1 MKPSLPIAVRWVV
14 RLVVPARSRD
24 QVLSDL
30 EDDYARVH
38 ARRRPF
44 AARWWLFR
52 ETTSVMASYSAAP
65 FERAGEAWPAWSR
78 DVRLVIRAFRRGGAL
93 TAAGAA
99 AMLAVGLLAVLVTAG
114 LSQTLLFRQVSASY
128 GDRLRRVGTVDRDG
142 RTSLSLSFVEVQIIR
157 EYLGVA
163 ATVSTVNMQ
172 PVVIRAGETS
182 VQTMVEVVDGS
193 YFTVIGAAA
202 TLGRALLEIDDRP
215 EAPPVVV
222 VGERFWRDHL
232 AGSPAVLGQPVH
244 LNGRPYVIVGVARAL
259 GSSSFMG
266 GSVDAW
272 VPVAHADP
280 VLNRGWRSDLGNRWF
295 TAFALATGT
304 SAEVEGRLDAAAQA
318 LARMHPDRW
327 RDRRLRTSEATVM
340 TGSQRASAMMVVGVL
355 AGLSVLILV
364 AAASNVGGVLLARA
378 AASRR
383 QVAIHFSLGSGRA
396 AIVRRY
402 LIEGVAIGLASG
414 CLALGLYM
422 GARQRLAEIALL
434 PTLALRLEL
443 PLEAGLVVA
452 VIAVAVMSGMAI
464 AAGPAI
470 WATRVDLAAG
480 LGDEGS
486 GATGGRRVTWT
497 RRLLVS
503 AQICVS
509 VALVVGAALFTQSLD
524 AMLRVDVGFTR
535 DRLVAMDFDLEPSS
549 VPPAELPGLARE
561 ALARAESTPGV
572 VAAAL
577 SNRAPIDQS
586 TPGIEVRAT
595 SDAVPVGDVTSY
607 LVTPRYFETIG
618 MPLVAGRP
626 FTPAEADDE
635 ADVVIVNETL
645 AARLWP
651 AGDALDRP
659 LYLTNERNMVRV
671 VAVARDS
678 KYRSISE
685 PRRPHVYRPT
695 PAGLGLTLL
704 ARSTADPRETLRLLQ
719 RTLDGVGPGVVGF
732 FPRTLDDHIAID
744 VLPVRAAAAAS
755 SVLGALALL
764 LSAVGLYGLVS
775 WFVELRRREI
785 GIRMAL
791 GANAGAVRAL
801 VVRQT
806 LSTAWPGAAAG
817 IVLAA
822 CFAFFARALLFGV
835 GAFDPLAFL
844 AGMGSLG
851 VVTTLAAYLPAR
863 RATRVD
869 PIVALKN
876 RA

>member
-1 MKPSLPIAVRWVV
+1 
-14 RLVVPARSRD
+14 
-24 QVLSDL
+24 
-30 EDDYARVH
+30 
-38 ARRRPF
+38 
-44 AARWWLFR
+44 
-52 ETTSVMASYSAAP
+52 MAT
-65 FERAGEAWPAWSR
+65 
-78 DVRLVIRAFRRGGAL
+78 DCGG
-93 TAAGAA
+93 
-99 AMLAVGLLAVLVTAG
+99 
-114 LSQTLLFRQVSASY
+114 S
-128 GDRLRRVGTVDRDG
+128 
-142 RTSLSLSFVEVQIIR
+142 
-157 EYLGVA
+157 
-163 ATVSTVNMQ
+163 
-172 PVVIRAGETS
+172 
-182 VQTMVEVVDGS
+182 
-193 YFTVIGAAA
+193 
-202 TLGRALLEIDDRP
+202 
-215 EAPPVVV
+215 
-222 VGERFWRDHL
+222 
-232 AGSPAVLGQPVH
+232 
-244 LNGRPYVIVGVARAL
+244 VIVGVARAL

-280 VLNRGWRSDLGNRWF
+280 VLNRGWRTDLGNRWF

-304 SAEVEGRLDAAAQA
+304 SAEAEGRLDAAAQA

-364 AAASNVGGVLLARA
+364 AAPSNVGGVLLARA

-443 PLEAGLVVA
+443 PLEIRLVLA
-452 VIAVAVMSGMAI
+452 VIGVAIMSGMAI

-635 ADVVIVNETL
+635 ADVVIVNET
-645 AARLWP
+645 
-651 AGDALDRP
+651 
-659 LYLTNERNMVRV
+659 
-671 VAVARDS
+671 
-678 KYRSISE
+678 
-685 PRRPHVYRPT
+685 PHVYRPT

-704 ARSTADPRETLRLLQ
+704 ARSTADSRETLRLLQ